1 MTNNDVSQI
10 RQLLKEEIDK
20 ALDKRLSA
28 TEKVFDEKLT
38 ATENTLTATFD
49 EKLTATEKRLKTEI
63 TESEN
68 NIIEEIAG
76 FMEVNLLPKLDGKA
90 DKPVIDRTERRI
102 DHLAVKIGEYDV
114 RLKNIETIPIVSHQ
128 LKIRKAKS

>member
-1 MTNNDVSQI
+1 MTNNNLNQI
-10 RQLLKEEIDK
+10 SKLL
-20 ALDKRLSA
+20 
-28 TEKVFDEKLT
+28 DEKLT
-38 ATENTLTATFD
+38 ATRKDLTTVFD
-49 EKLTATEKRLKTEI
+49 EKLTATEKRLKAEI

-90 DKPVIDRTERRI
+90 DKSAVERTERRI

-114 RLKNIETIPIVSHQ
+114 RLKNIETIPVVSHQ
-128 LKIRKAKS
+128 LKIRKVKS